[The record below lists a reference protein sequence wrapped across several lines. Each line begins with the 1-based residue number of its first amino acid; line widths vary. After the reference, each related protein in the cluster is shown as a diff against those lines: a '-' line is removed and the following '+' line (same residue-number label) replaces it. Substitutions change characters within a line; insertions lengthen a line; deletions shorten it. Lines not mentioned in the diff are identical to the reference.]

1 LHRRFGL
8 FELGLELVGLAPLF
22 LLPSLL
28 FIIFRN
34 FCKDSIYIIANR

>member
-22 LLPSLL
+22 FNVPSLL
-28 FIIFRN
+28 FIIP
-34 FCKDSIYIIANR
+34 